1 MTVNH
6 DSRIANREPV
16 KLLAGSRRRVI
27 GVGLIEPI
35 KKIRV
40 AEGIADRI
48 QLLILDGTFPPG
60 RPLPGER
67 QLAEQFSVSRGSV
80 RDAFRTLE
88 TICSRT
94 QH

>member
-1 MTVNH
+1 M
-6 DSRIANREPV
+6 
-16 KLLAGSRRRVI
+16 
-27 GVGLIEPI
+27 GLIEPI